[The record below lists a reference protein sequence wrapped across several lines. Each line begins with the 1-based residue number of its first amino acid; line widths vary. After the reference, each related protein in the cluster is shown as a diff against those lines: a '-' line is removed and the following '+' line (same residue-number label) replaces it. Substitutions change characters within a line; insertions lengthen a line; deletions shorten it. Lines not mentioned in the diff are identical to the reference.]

1 MELQL
6 ERLDFE
12 QTNKLLVDLFQ
23 NKKDIYYE
31 IHKDILSIRN
41 LNGMINLTTDKQLE
55 EALLR
60 RRKELIENVLRTTK

>member
-1 MELQL
+1 MKLQL

-31 IHKDILSIRN
+31 IYKDILSIRN

>member
-31 IHKDILSIRN
+31 IHQDILSIRN

>member
-60 RRKELIENVLRTTK
+60 RRKELIENVLRITK

>member
-1 MELQL
+1 MQL
-6 ERLDFE
+6 EKLDFE

-31 IHKDILSIRN
+31 IYKDILSIRN
-41 LNGMINLTTDKQLE
+41 LNVMINLTTDKQLE